1 LGTIL
6 VPGLLLAMGGFI
18 FGWAKPVPVTWEN
31 LRNPRR
37 DMALVAAAGPAANLV
52 MAVLWGIIAKIGTE
66 IPEGV
71 QWAGQ
76 PMVYMGE
83 FGIIINAVLMVLNLL
98 PLPPLDGGRVAVGLL
113 PPRLGWALSR
123 VEPYGFFVLIAL
135 LATGTLSLIISP
147 LVRWVGNAVWTLVGL

>member
-1 LGTIL
+1 
-6 VPGLLLAMGGFI
+6 
-18 FGWAKPVPVTWEN
+18 
-31 LRNPRR
+31 
-37 DMALVAAAGPAANLV
+37 
-52 MAVLWGIIAKIGTE
+52 
-66 IPEGV
+66 
-71 QWAGQ
+71 
-76 PMVYMGE
+76 
-83 FGIIINAVLMVLNLL
+83 L